1 MKTRKEKN
9 TLFAISIVIALEAMI
24 LGFVISWIFLEKPM
38 NNEQIQKCQEIAQD
52 YFEQKDLSDDGYY
65 FEKNSEN
72 SITVKSTKNRGS
84 VIVNQKDNGQLVVT
98 IDLETGEAIKNS
110 LLIGLLILAYAI
122 IQNLFFIGEK
132 KVLAEIDSLKEI
144 AEE

>member
-65 FEKNSEN
+65 VEKNSEN

-84 VIVNQKDNGQLVVT
+84 VTVTKNNGKFVVS
-98 IDLETGEAIKNS
+98 IDMETGEAIKNS

-122 IQNLFFIGEK
+122 IQNFFFIGEK